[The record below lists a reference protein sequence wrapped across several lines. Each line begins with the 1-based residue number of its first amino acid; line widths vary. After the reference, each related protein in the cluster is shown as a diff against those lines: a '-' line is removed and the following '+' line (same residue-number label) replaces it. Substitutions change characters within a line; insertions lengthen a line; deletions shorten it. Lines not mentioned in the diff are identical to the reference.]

1 MDRLTFRKRLLKNF
15 GATDSEVAELL
26 TYNTNIFDHSALEA
40 GLSLPFEDEL
50 FVPFWEDYAKE
61 ARSIGVFEALKKRLI
76 QLNFPIEA
84 GISEIKDYKQ
94 AVRRGIWDEKIIQD
108 KGLTLTYP
116 EKLQLIIHQTPA
128 GKIPICIAYEREDF
142 VSLLQALTLKNEPKP
157 VPNSQGAAM
166 IAGYN
171 NWDRIRRLKKQVKQ
185 KHGEWFTE
193 AVWLEEFKKI
203 IPQKNLYQDKFILLS
218 REYYSSVPPEQV
230 GLTEEEWRAKS
241 LIIRCE
247 HESTHYFTKR
257 ILFSMQ
263 NNLLD
268 ELIADCAGITAALGY
283 FNADWFLA
291 FVGLEQYPAYRKGGR
306 LQNYRGVP
314 PLSDGA
320 FTILQRLVYHAAKN
334 LEIWTQTHQETHLP
348 GMPLSQLILALTRV
362 TLEELAHKESIQ
374 HIGELMNFQ
383 P

>member
-1 MDRLTFRKRLLKNF
+1 
-15 GATDSEVAELL
+15 
-26 TYNTNIFDHSALEA
+26 
-40 GLSLPFEDEL
+40 
-50 FVPFWEDYAKE
+50 
-61 ARSIGVFEALKKRLI
+61 
-76 QLNFPIEA
+76 
-84 GISEIKDYKQ
+84 
-94 AVRRGIWDEKIIQD
+94 
-108 KGLTLTYP
+108 
-116 EKLQLIIHQTPA
+116 
-128 GKIPICIAYEREDF
+128 
-142 VSLLQALTLKNEPKP
+142 
-157 VPNSQGAAM
+157 
-166 IAGYN
+166 
-171 NWDRIRRLKKQVKQ
+171 
-185 KHGEWFTE
+185 
-193 AVWLEEFKKI
+193 
-203 IPQKNLYQDKFILLS
+203 
-218 REYYSSVPPEQV
+218 
-230 GLTEEEWRAKS
+230 
-241 LIIRCE
+241 
-247 HESTHYFTKR
+247 
-257 ILFSMQ
+257 MQ